1 MTTLYFKHRPHHLSE
16 YLRQARTVIRVAVCW
31 FSHRA
36 LFDILMARI
45 KAGVRVELMVE
56 YDTQNFREGGLDF
69 QQFVEKGGV
78 LYRIGQG
85 GLMLLTQDRKCLR
98 ALGVVQSGPEPDP
111 AGDFGGSRAVQ
122 WLWRQQAG
130 QSYQLPWRAPAAG
143 LAKYRGSA
151 MQVVWE
157 VLG

>member
-1 MTTLYFKHRPHHLSE
+1 MSTVYFQHLPQHVSE

-45 KAGVRVELMVE
+45 KAGVRVALMVE

-85 GLMLLTQDRKCLR
+85 GLMLLTQDRQCLR
-98 ALGVVQSGPEPDP
+98 ALGVVQSGPDP
-111 AGDFGGSRAVQ
+111 TRPAILA
-122 WLWRQQAG
+122 
-130 QSYQLPWRAPAAG
+130 AAG
-143 LAKYRGSA
+143 PCNGSGA
-151 MQVVWE
+151 SKRANLTSCPGARPLPDWRSIAVRRCR
-157 VLG
+157 